1 MQISSLKLTPKRIV
15 IALVVI
21 ALAGGV
27 WRALSAKKTQQLA
40 ATDAAQTQR
49 QIEFSQNDVFTAE
62 VREITQGLGVSG
74 TVKALN
80 YAVIKARVAGEVKEI
95 TVREGDAV
103 TAGQVLARIDPVE
116 YQRRFE
122 QAQEQASA
130 AKSQMEI
137 AQRQWDTNKALVDQG
152 FISKTALD
160 NSLASFQGAVASHK
174 AAIAGADV
182 ARKSLDDSVLRAPF
196 SGVIAVRAAQ
206 RGERVGI
213 DARVLEL
220 VDLRQLEVEAP
231 LSPSDS
237 LDVKM
242 GQTARLQIEDRADL
256 ITAHVTRM
264 SPSAQAGSRSVFVYL
279 TLDQP
284 AGLRHGLFAKGTLG
298 LMNSQV
304 LAVPLTAVRTDHP
317 SPYVQVVEKVGEAM
331 QVRHQTVEMGIRGN
345 DASGKDPQDWVAVK
359 GLPVG
364 SVVLKGQV
372 GAMREGM
379 VVRFTTANPTP
390 STPATAVAAPLASAS
405 ASASASPSR

>member
-1 MQISSLKLTPKRIV
+1 MQISSLKLTPKRII

-21 ALAGGV
+21 ALAGGI
-27 WRALSAKKTQQLA
+27 WRALSAKRTQQLA
-40 ATDAAQTQR
+40 ASDAAQIQG

-62 VREITQGLGVSG
+62 VREITQGLAVSG

-95 TVREGDAV
+95 KVREGDSV
-103 TAGQVLARIDPVE
+103 TAGQVLARIDPLE

-206 RGERVGI
+206 LGERVGI
-213 DARVLEL
+213 DAKVLEL

-237 LDVKM
+237 LDIKM

-256 ITAHVTRM
+256 VTAHVTRM
-264 SPSAQAGSRSVFVYL
+264 SPSAQAGSRSVLVYL
-279 TLDQP
+279 TLDKP

-298 LMNSQV
+298 LVNSQV
-304 LAVPLTAVRTDHP
+304 MAVPLTSVRTDHP
-317 SPYVQVVEKVGEAM
+317 SPYVQVVEKVGETM
-331 QVRHQTVEMGIRGN
+331 QVRHQTVEMGIRGH
-345 DASGKDPQDWVAVK
+345 DASGKDPQEWVAVK
-359 GLPVG
+359 GLAAG

-379 VVRFTTANPTP
+379 AVRFTTASPTA
-390 STPATAVAAPLASAS
+390 SSPATAVASPAAPAS
-405 ASASASPSR
+405 R

>member
-40 ATDAAQTQR
+40 ATDAAQTQG

-304 LAVPLTAVRTDHP
+304 LAVPLTSVRTDHP

-359 GLPVG
+359 GLAKG

-405 ASASASPSR
+405 ASR

>member
-1 MQISSLKLTPKRIV
+1 MQLSSIKLTPKRIV

-21 ALAGGV
+21 ALAGGI
-27 WRALSAKKTQQLA
+27 WRALSAKRAQQ
-40 ATDAAQTQR
+40 ATATEAAQIQG

-62 VREITQGLGVSG
+62 IREITQGLAVSG

-80 YAVIKARVAGEVKEI
+80 YAVIKARVAGELKEI
-95 TVREGDAV
+95 TVREGDSV
-103 TAGQVLARIDPVE
+103 NAGQVLARIDPVE

-206 RGERVGI
+206 LGERVGI
-213 DARVLEL
+213 DAKVLEL

-242 GQTARLQIEDRADL
+242 GQTAQLQIEDRAEL
-256 ITAHVTRM
+256 VTAHVTRM
-264 SPSAQAGSRSVFVYL
+264 SPSAQAGSRSVLVYL

-298 LMNSQV
+298 LVKSQV
-304 LAVPLTAVRTDHP
+304 LAVPLTSVRTDHP
-317 SPYVQVVEKVGEAM
+317 SPYVQVVEKVGEVT

-345 DASGKDPQDWVAVK
+345 EASGKDPQEWVAVK
-359 GLPVG
+359 GLAAG
-364 SVVLKGQV
+364 SLVLKGQV

-379 VVRFTTANPTP
+379 VVRFTTTNTTA
-390 STPATAVAAPLASAS
+390 TPATAVVTPASSAS
-405 ASASASPSR
+405 R

>member
-1 MQISSLKLTPKRIV
+1 MQLSSIKLTPKRIV

-21 ALAGGV
+21 ALAGGI
-27 WRALSAKKTQQLA
+27 WRALSAKRAQQAA
-40 ATDAAQTQR
+40 ATVAAQIQG

-62 VREITQGLGVSG
+62 IREITQGLAVSG

-80 YAVIKARVAGEVKEI
+80 YAVIKARVAGELKEI
-95 TVREGDAV
+95 TVREGDSV
-103 TAGQVLARIDPVE
+103 NAGQVLARIDPVE

-196 SGVIAVRAAQ
+196 SGVIAVRSAQ
-206 RGERVGI
+206 LGERVGI
-213 DARVLEL
+213 DAKVLEL

-242 GQTARLQIEDRADL
+242 GQTAQLQIEDRAEL
-256 ITAHVTRM
+256 VTAHVTRM
-264 SPSAQAGSRSVFVYL
+264 SPSAQAGSRSVLVYL

-298 LMNSQV
+298 LVKSQV
-304 LAVPLTAVRTDHP
+304 LAVPLTSVRTDHP
-317 SPYVQVVEKVGEAM
+317 SPYVQVVEKVGEVT

-345 DASGKDPQDWVAVK
+345 EASGKDPQEWVAVK
-359 GLPVG
+359 GLAAG
-364 SVVLKGQV
+364 SLVLKGQV

-379 VVRFTTANPTP
+379 VVRFTATNTTA
-390 STPATAVAAPLASAS
+390 TPATAVATPASSAS
-405 ASASASPSR
+405 R